1 MPFFS
6 YLDRCT
12 SPADQLVVT
21 GDYADVLVLAN
32 RGFASDGVTF
42 GVWVL
47 VGGTPGEHHCRHAIR
62 PALFTVL
69 VDEEPFETR
78 YKQVADYIA
87 QEQAD
92 R

>member
-32 RGFASDGVTF
+32 RGFASAASP
-42 GVWVL
+42 L
-47 VGGTPGEHHCRHAIR
+47 VCGYSSVAHQASTIADMRSVPLCL
-62 PALFTVL
+62 LFSSTK
-69 VDEEPFETR
+69 EPFETR
-78 YKQVADYIA
+78 YKH
-87 QEQAD
+87 